1 MLTRMRDR
9 GMPGYDHSV
18 PPGQNACPPT
28 EPYSAKFAALR
39 LARPANALARPA
51 KIADVRS
58 GLHFDH
64 KLVFGPKGLAVRRIA
79 LSGVRILTPRH
90 GGCYWS
96 ESDLM
101 PETPF
106 NFSVKMPLA

>member
-1 MLTRMRDR
+1 MNCLATIIRSLRDKR
-9 GMPGYDHSV
+9 LS
-18 PPGQNACPPT
+18 PT
-28 EPYSAKFAALR
+28 GTYPAKFAALR
-39 LARPANALARPA
+39 LATPANALARSA
-51 KIADVRS
+51 KFADVRS
-58 GLHFDH
+58 GLHH
-64 KLVFGPKGLAVRRIA
+64 GNKLVFGPKGLAVSRIA

-106 NFSVKMPLA
+106 NFSVTMPLA